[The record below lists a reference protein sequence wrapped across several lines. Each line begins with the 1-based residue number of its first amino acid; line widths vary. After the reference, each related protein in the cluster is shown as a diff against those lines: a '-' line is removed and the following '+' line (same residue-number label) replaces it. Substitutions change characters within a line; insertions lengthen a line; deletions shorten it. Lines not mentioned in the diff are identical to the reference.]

1 MIQNFAICTKFTIS
15 GVVGFGLTGL
25 VVVLIV
31 LPVAVVVVGSVVL
44 TSRAIVAPVGTGL
57 KCSILWPLLLSE
69 SRDVLLVVLRAV
81 GFFVD
86 GVNGVGLFVHL
97 HSVIGEVNF
106 VCVFYRQSGLILVG
120 KESTDVFWSS
130 RFEHL
135 GEHEIGE
142 IVDVVIDGLSE

>member
-1 MIQNFAICTKFTIS
+1 M
-15 GVVGFGLTGL
+15 

-81 GFFVD
+81 GLLVD
-86 GVNGVGLFVHL
+86 GVNGVGLFVHF

-106 VCVFYRQSGLILVG
+106 VCIFHRQSGLILVG
-120 KESTDVFWSS
+120 KESTDIFWSG
-130 RFEHL
+130 RLEHL
-135 GEHEIGE
+135 GEHEICE
-142 IVDVVIDGLSE
+142 VVHVVIDGLSE